1 MALLG
6 DAAHPMSPF
15 KGQGANQALLDAV
28 ELAQQLSWCPELHA
42 TTSAEP
48 SDEGGSIKLTRGGT
62 AHVSGSGPTGGG
74 VTNGS
79 NESLDVA
86 LGRFETAMLK
96 RVEPKVHASREAV
109 TILHSTMAVA
119 AERTDESD
127 ARIENVGKSHSCMV
141 SDDPSRTRTAETS
154 LKAAAGTSEIATET
168 EAPVI
173 VSARR
178 TGGASGGADEYEARW
193 GGDYRAAVL
202 RQLSSRGIGAW
213 SPPDSLNVEVRS
225 VVTAVAA
232 ALHGEGDVG
241 TGAWPYNRP
250 CAQQYV
256 GKSQSCMVI
265 SGRLIVHAPVR

>member
-28 ELAQQLSWCPELHA
+28 ELATQLSWCPELHA

-48 SDEGGSIKLTRGGT
+48 SDEGGSLKLTRGGT
-62 AHVSGSGPTGGG
+62 VHVSDSGPTGGG
-74 VTNGS
+74 VTNNGS

-127 ARIENVGKSHSCMV
+127 ARIENVGKS
-141 SDDPSRTRTAETS
+141 
-154 LKAAAGTSEIATET
+154 
-168 EAPVI
+168 
-173 VSARR
+173 
-178 TGGASGGADEYEARW
+178 
-193 GGDYRAAVL
+193 
-202 RQLSSRGIGAW
+202 
-213 SPPDSLNVEVRS
+213 
-225 VVTAVAA
+225 
-232 ALHGEGDVG
+232 
-241 TGAWPYNRP
+241 
-250 CAQQYV
+250 
-256 GKSQSCMVI
+256 QSCMVV
-265 SGRLIVHAPVR
+265 SGRLIVHAPVQRRCQLHG